1 MEKIIKA
8 FVVLLFIVT
17 NFNIAFSQTKNE
29 TYSVF
34 GEISDKDN
42 GEAITGATIKVVG
55 TNKGTYSSTRGKF
68 KIPFLTGKNQLKIMS
83 IGYESQFIDVD
94 EKTDTIMVKLVAS
107 SVKLKEAT
115 VLGNIEPTE
124 VIKRAIERKQE
135 NQKKISTFKGLLYS
149 KVVMELDGNIFG
161 GASGNSISI
170 GTNFNKKAPEQYKMF
185 VLETFTRMYS
195 DYEKNV
201 NFKEIIQRRQTAN
214 IKPND
219 NVMAIGNFFNLYKD
233 EVDFINVNFVTPLS
247 KDALDYYNYKILR
260 KNILDNRYIY
270 EIEVMPKTDI
280 FPLFK
285 GLIKIVEGTYNLI
298 ELDLEPS
305 ESTAI
310 AFMDSLHVIQKFE
323 EVNENMWHPSLLEI
337 TGKARV
343 DIIKGLIDVKLDVKA
358 SSIYSEMEVNVPL
371 PDSIYLEN
379 VKKLAVAPLADSSKI
394 EYWEK
399 NSLRDISEREKLMYV
414 KVDSL
419 VAVADTLAKDSSK
432 FHYKLLSPYLDFN
445 RVTSVS
451 LGLSPW
457 FRYDIYTLSGY
468 TAFSFGL
475 QKPIGAINLSVPVKL
490 FERYIYLSG
499 KLFSEHET
507 IGYYT
512 NFPLLLNTAF
522 AALFHHD
529 NYDFFKKEGWNMV
542 LTVPTKYFSAYYSV
556 ENKRCFSLEKNT
568 DRSIFTK
575 KDWRLNPDIDNGNFL
590 DYRLGLTLPV
600 HNIISFYKGFQ
611 LSLKYNLMYGS
622 EVGYSESYNR
632 HYLSMEFETPTFHT
646 GYNPLKLELF
656 LDYGIGHNLPM
667 HEQLK
672 PRSSMM
678 FISKFGNF
686 CTMPLSVYEEKS
698 AFTGHIKYN
707 FTDIWWRWLG
717 LPLYEGRGLDLI
729 ARASAGK
736 YETAFN
742 SKEWYSEAG
751 FGFER
756 IPTFISNI
764 FYFGAGAV
772 WGCGPIATGRFNWY
786 LDITLPF

>member
-1 MEKIIKA
+1 MATISKA
-8 FVVLLFIVT
+8 KLILILFL
-17 NFNIAFSQTKNE
+17 FQFCLAESQTHQN
-29 TYSVF
+29 TYSIY
-34 GEISDKDN
+34 GEVSDNSSGD
-42 GEAITGATIKVVG
+42 AIPGATIKVVNS
-55 TNKGTYSSTRGKF
+55 NKGTYSSTRGKF
-68 KIPFLTGKNQLKIMS
+68 KIPFLTGKNKLKIMS
-83 IGYESQFIDVD
+83 IGYETQFVDVD
-94 EKTDTIMVKLVAS
+94 ETIDTVRIQLVESA
-107 SVKLKEAT
+107 VKLKEAT
-115 VLGNIEPTE
+115 VIGNIEPKD

-135 NQKKISTFKGLLYS
+135 NQQKISTFKGLLYS
-149 KVVMELDGNIFG
+149 KVVMELDGNVFG
-161 GASGNSISI
+161 STSGNSISI
-170 GTNFNKKAPEQYKMF
+170 GGSLGTKAPEQYKMF

-219 NVMAIGNFFNLYKD
+219 NVMAISNFFNLYKD

-247 KDALDYYNYKILR
+247 KDALDYYNYKILK

-270 EIEVMPKTDI
+270 EIQVMPKTDI

-285 GLIKIVEGTYNLI
+285 GMIKIVEGTYNLI

-310 AFMDSLHVIQKFE
+310 AFMDSLHIIQKFE
-323 EVNENMWHPSLLEI
+323 EIKENMWHPSLLEI

-343 DIIKGLIDVKLDVKA
+343 DIIKGIIDVKLNAKA
-358 SSIYSEMEVNVPL
+358 SSIYSEMEVNVLL

-379 VKKLAVAPLADSSKI
+379 VKKLTVAPLADSSKI

-399 NSLRDISEREKLMYV
+399 NSLRDISEREKMMYV

-432 FHYKLLSPYLDFN
+432 IRYSILNPYFDFN

-451 LGLSPW
+451 IGLSPW
-457 FRYDIYTLSGY
+457 FQYDIFYLYGSA
-468 TAFSFGL
+468 AFSFGL
-475 QKPIGAINLSVPVKL
+475 QKPVGSIGLQMPFKLFEKLFFVSGNLFSKAESDGYYGNIPMLINTVSSSLFHYDYYDYFKKDGWSIVLSVPS
-490 FERYIYLSG
+490 RQ
-499 KLFSEHET
+499 FS
-507 IGYYT
+507 
-512 NFPLLLNTAF
+512 FDLML
-522 AALFHHD
+522 
-529 NYDFFKKEGWNMV
+529 
-542 LTVPTKYFSAYYSV
+542 
-556 ENKRCFSLEKNT
+556 ENSRCFSLEKNT

-575 KDWRLNPDIDNGNFL
+575 KYWRNNPQIDDGNFL
-590 DYRLGLTLPV
+590 SASGSMNLYLHR
-600 HNIISFYKGFQ
+600 IFKFYKGFEM
-611 LSLKYNLMYGS
+611 NLYYSFIYG
-622 EVGYSESYNR
+622 ENQNDKETFNR
-632 HYLSMEFETPTFHT
+632 NYISIKFETPTFQT

-656 LDYGIGHNLPM
+656 LDYGIGNNLPVQ
-667 HEQLK
+667 EQFKARGSLL
-672 PRSSMM
+672 

-686 CTMPLSVYEEKS
+686 CTMPFGIYEEKS

-717 LPLYEGRGLDLI
+717 FPLYEGRGLDLI
-729 ARASAGK
+729 GRASTGK
-736 YETAFN
+736 FETAFN

-772 WGCGPIATGRFNWY
+772 WGTGPIASGRFNWY